1 MGRGTQRWRDNR
13 DIEREGDA
21 ERDGDTERGR
31 QRERETGWRYKLEIQ
46 RETEMETQTEMET
59 ERQMET
65 RSEGGK
71 AMGGG
76 RPRDPHCPLTHLCGV
91 VAFEAAA
98 HLCLSGHRHMVALGS
113 SRERAGGLA

>member
-1 MGRGTQRWRDNR
+1 M
-13 DIEREGDA
+13 
-21 ERDGDTERGR
+21 
-31 QRERETGWRYKLEIQ
+31 EIQ